1 MIGGTLINMKIMI
14 VGAGGIGGYLAAML
28 SRKFGDITLVARG
41 AQLNAIREN
50 GLTLVNN
57 GERFTVRPALCTDNP
72 SEAGEQDVILLCTK
86 SYGLAAALDQVRPCV
101 KPDTLLIPMLNG
113 VNTHKRIA
121 AGMDKG
127 IALDGCIYVFSRIT
141 APGVIEK
148 GGALNR
154 ICMGIPGKKA
164 AEQPETLFRLRDM
177 LNESGI
183 STEIPDDIV
192 REMWLKWSLISTN
205 GQACVFFNVPVGK
218 LRETPHM
225 YEFLMGLVD
234 EILLI
239 AKAEGVD
246 MPDDLKNRIAKT
258 VADMPYDSTPSLL
271 RDINE
276 PGKPTEMDLFAG
288 ELCRMADKHG
298 IEAPNNHKIRDRF
311 IDRL

>member
-1 MIGGTLINMKIMI
+1 MKIMI
-14 VGAGGIGGYLAAML
+14 VGAGGIGGYLAAKL
-28 SRKFGDITLVARG
+28 SRKYGDITLVARG

-50 GLTLVNN
+50 GLTLVDNE
-57 GERFTVRPALCTDNP
+57 ERFTVRPALCTDNP
-72 SEAGEQDVILLCTK
+72 SEAGEQDAILLCTK
-86 SYGLAAALDQVRPCV
+86 SYGLQAALNQVRPCI

-113 VNTHKRIA
+113 VNTHQRIA
-121 AGMDKG
+121 AWMEKG
-127 IALDGCIYVFSRIT
+127 IALDGCIYVFSRII

-164 AEQPETLFRLRDM
+164 SEQPQTLFKLRDM
-177 LNESGI
+177 LNDSGVN
-183 STEIPDDIV
+183 TEIPDDII
-192 REMWLKWSLISTN
+192 REMWLKWSLMGTN
-205 GQACVFFNVPVGK
+205 GQACVYFNVSVGK

-234 EILLI
+234 EMLLI
-239 AKAEGVD
+239 SKAEGVNL
-246 MPDDLKNRIAKT
+246 PDNLKENIAKT
-258 VADMPYDSTPSLL
+258 VASMPYDSTPSLL
-271 RDINE
+271 RDMNE

-311 IDRL
+311 MDRL